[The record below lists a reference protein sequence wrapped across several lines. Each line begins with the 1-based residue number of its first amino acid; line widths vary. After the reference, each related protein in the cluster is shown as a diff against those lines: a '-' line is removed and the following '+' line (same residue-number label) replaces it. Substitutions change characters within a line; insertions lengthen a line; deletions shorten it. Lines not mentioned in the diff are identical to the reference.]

1 MENSNAVTALT
12 PGQKAA
18 LTRAQNQG
26 RTPRPAS
33 PAKAERAEGLGLA
46 LIVTESDK
54 TLSVTF
60 EATKRGQEASRFD
73 LPDGETSF
81 PLATITAWC
90 TDGKLVGFGDVRIG
104 SSVTVGQLA
113 HDLPALTKLEK
124 AIRLNAEEG
133 EGAASFAET
142 VFTLA
147 HHTRASEVRIV
158 SRDGKSQTVK
168 RGAPALMATL
178 KLGEAFVA
186 KHTKPAK
193 AA

>member
-1 MENSNAVTALT
+1 MENSNSVTALT

-60 EATKRGQEASRFD
+60 QATKRGQEASRFD

-90 TDGKLVGFGDVRIG
+90 TDGKLVGFADVRIG

-113 HDLPALTKLEK
+113 HDLPALNQ
-124 AIRLNAEEG
+124 AG
-133 EGAASFAET
+133 EGNPAQCGGRRRAGQLRGNGF
-142 VFTLA
+142 
-147 HHTRASEVRIV
+147 HTRAPYA
-158 SRDGKSQTVK
+158 GKRSPHRLTRRQEPN
-168 RGAPALMATL
+168 RQARRASPDWPL
-178 KLGEAFVA
+178 
-186 KHTKPAK
+186 
-193 AA
+193 